1 MSKKLFVGGLSWNIN
16 DSDLQNAFAKFGEVE
31 DAVVIKDRDSGRSR
45 GFGFVTFVD
54 DDSADKATSE
64 MNETQLDGRSIKVS
78 EAKERA
84 PRDNNRSRW

>member
-1 MSKKLFVGGLSWNIN
+1 MSKKLFVGGLSWNLS

-45 GFGFVTFVD
+45 GFGFVTFAD
-54 DDSADKATSE
+54 AESADKATSE

-78 EAKERA
+78 EAKERV
-84 PRDNNRSRW
+84 PRDNRSRF